1 MDKLRKLMGL
11 DKKNEAGTTPK
22 AQQLLDSERRNRYLA
37 WVEKQAMDGNK
48 PSMSYAQWV
57 QAGEPD

>member
-11 DKKNEAGTTPK
+11 DKKNEAGTNPK
-22 AQQLLDSERRNRYLA
+22 VQQLVDSERRNRYLA
-37 WVEKQAMDGNK
+37 WAEKQTLEGNK
-48 PSMSYAQWV
+48 PNMSYAQWV